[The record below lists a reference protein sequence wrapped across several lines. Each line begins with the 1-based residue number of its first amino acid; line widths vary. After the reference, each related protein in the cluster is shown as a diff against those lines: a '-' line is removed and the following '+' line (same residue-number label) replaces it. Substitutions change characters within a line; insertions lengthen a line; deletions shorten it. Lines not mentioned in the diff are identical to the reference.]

1 MNPETFDGSICRSQE
16 PFPEEKGSVL
26 LQIKDENTPLI
37 SSERRLQVQYQAVE
51 EGDGALS
58 ESGST
63 EDVTSPRYG
72 SNGQFA
78 LFLYGL
84 FSFGQSFAFVDWN
97 PIENSLLFAFPSWS
111 ETTISWQSNI
121 ALLSSPLVQWPVWI
135 LLKKFKL
142 STVIK
147 YMCMLPLCLTTSIRV
162 IPLLVLNEP
171 ENIFTTLVYISSFT
185 IGVVGVIFYSS
196 LSKFSSLYFRSAST
210 TYPTGIA
217 MICSNIGLVFA
228 SIIGP
233 FAVHDPIPIIN
244 GKKNIQDEIR
254 NYLLLC
260 KFQLKLITMIYSR
273 TI

>member
-1 MNPETFDGSICRSQE
+1 MVQFVGPKSLS
-16 PFPEEKGSVL
+16 PEEKGSVL

-185 IGVVGVIFYSS
+185 IGISFNNISYRDSNDM
-196 LSKFSSLYFRSAST
+196 LKYWT
-210 TYPTGIA
+210 C
-217 MICSNIGLVFA
+217 ICINHW
-228 SIIGP
+228 P
-233 FAVHDPIPIIN
+233 F
-244 GKKNIQDEIR
+244 
-254 NYLLLC
+254 C
-260 KFQLKLITMIYSR
+260 CS
-273 TI
+273 